1 MTSLRHLLLA
11 AALPLALLACGGGGD
26 DDAGPAVTDA
36 ERRQGAELHP
46 RLLAEFGGAHRAPE
60 ALYLGQIGEKV
71 AVAAG
76 LEGQCTFTLVNSNVV
91 NAFAVP
97 GCYIYVTRG
106 LMGIINSEAEFASVL
121 AHEVGH
127 IVGNHSEQQQKRS
140 LWRNLGVAALG
151 VLTGSDRLAGL
162 AGEAAA
168 FFGLRYSRKHEYE
181 ADDLGLRYMQ
191 AAGYDPHEASE
202 MLAALGRNEAFLN
215 RTRGQDEAKSIPEW
229 ARTHPLTENRIAR
242 AREAAA
248 ATGVADDELPEHA
261 GRYLA
266 EVDGLLYGDDPE
278 QGFVLGRRFAH
289 PVMRIAFEAPE
300 GFTLT
305 NSPQAIMIDGP
316 DGLRG
321 EFGGGRMPKGGLPAY
336 AEGLLSQ
343 MLGKADARAGT
354 PQRTTVNGL
363 PALFVPVSVA
373 TQQGAVT
380 LSLMAYSGGGG
391 RAYHFLMVSPPE
403 GAPPAALDTLFGSFR
418 LLRPEEAAQLRP
430 RQISVVTAG
439 AGDTIRSLAAR
450 MASDNPVDHLLML
463 NGRTPEAPLR
473 PGERLKIVTLAG
485 GG

>member
-11 AALPLALLACGGGGD
+11 AALPLALLGCGGGGD

-46 RLLAEFGGAHRAPE
+46 QLLAEFGGAYRAPE
-60 ALYLGQIGEKV
+60 AQYLGRIGEKV
-71 AVAAG
+71 AGAAG

-168 FFGLRYSRKHEYE
+168 FFGCAIRESTNMR
-181 ADDLGLRYMQ
+181 
-191 AAGYDPHEASE
+191 PTI
-202 MLAALGRNEAFLN
+202 LACAICRPPATIPMRHRRCWPRWGA
-215 RTRGQDEAKSIPEW
+215 TRPSS
-229 ARTHPLTENRIAR
+229 TAR
-242 AREAAA
+242 AARMRPNRSRMGAHPSAYGKPDRPSEGSGRGN
-248 ATGVADDELPEHA
+248 GVADDELPEHA
-261 GRYLA
+261 ARYLA

-289 PVMRIAFEAPE
+289 PVMRIGFEAPE

-305 NSPQAIMIDGP
+305 NSPQAIMIDGRRP
-316 DGLRG
+316 ARG
-321 EFGGGRMPKGGLPAY
+321 IRRRTDAQGGLPAY

-354 PQRTTVNGL
+354 PQPTRVNGL

-380 LSLMAYSGGGG
+380 LSLMAYPGAAAEPIIPDGIAARGRPPLRSTPCSARSACSG
-391 RAYHFLMVSPPE
+391 
-403 GAPPAALDTLFGSFR
+403 
-418 LLRPEEAAQLRP
+418 LREAAQLRP
-430 RQISVVTAG
+430 RQYRSSPQARVTPFV
-439 AGDTIRSLAAR
+439 RSRRGWPATTR
-450 MASDNPVDHLLML
+450 SI
-463 NGRTPEAPLR
+463 TC
-473 PGERLKIVTLAG
+473 
-485 GG
+485 